1 MSLKARVSLYIFSA
15 FFIIAGIN
23 HFVVPDIYL
32 KIIPPYFPYHVFLT
46 YFSGFAEIVLGIFL
60 LFKKTQKLSAL
71 GIIILLIALIPA
83 HIYMIQIAPFY
94 LGSIYVNSILAW
106 LRLPIQILLIL
117 WAYQYYK

>member
-1 MSLKARVSLYIFSA
+1 MSLKACFFLYLFSA

-23 HFVVPDIYL
+23 HFVVPEVYL
-32 KIIPPYFPYHVFLT
+32 KIIPPYLPFHLSLT
-46 YFSGFAEIVLGIFL
+46 YFSGFAEIALGIFL
-60 LFKKTQKLSAL
+60 LLKKTQKLSAL

-94 LGSIYVNSILAW
+94 LGSIYVNSTLAW
-106 LRLPIQILLIL
+106 LRIPIQILLIL

>member
-1 MSLKARVSLYIFSA
+1 MSLKACVFLYLFSA

-23 HFVVPDIYL
+23 HFAVPEIYL
-32 KIIPPYFPYHVFLT
+32 KIIPPYLPFHLSLT

-106 LRLPIQILLIL
+106 LRIPIQILLIL

>member
-1 MSLKARVSLYIFSA
+1 
-15 FFIIAGIN
+15 
-23 HFVVPDIYL
+23 
-32 KIIPPYFPYHVFLT
+32 
-46 YFSGFAEIVLGIFL
+46 
-60 LFKKTQKLSAL
+60 LSAL

>member
-1 MSLKARVSLYIFSA
+1 MSLKACVFLYLFSA

-23 HFVVPDIYL
+23 HFVVAEIYL
-32 KIIPPYFPYHVFLT
+32 KIIPPYLPFHLSLT
-46 YFSGFAEIVLGIFL
+46 YFSGFAEITLGIFL

-94 LGSIYVNSILAW
+94 LGNIYVNSILAW
-106 LRLPIQILLIL
+106 LRIPIQILLIL

>member
-60 LFKKTQKLSAL
+60 LLKKTQKLSAL